1 MNLHLYI
8 DYGPVLLQG
17 VVFTLLSSA
26 GALVIGLLWGLLLC
40 LLGQVNNRLLR
51 LFYQLYLT
59 VFRGTPLLVQIYL
72 VFYGGPFIGI
82 ELSALQVG
90 IGGLGLYSAAYF
102 AEILRSGFLSV
113 PPGQIEA
120 ARDLGLSRWQVLS
133 QVKLPQMLG
142 LVLPAILNQTIL
154 LVKESAI
161 LSIITVPEMMSAA
174 SRMSSETFTFI
185 EPYLFLGL
193 TYWLI
198 TFLLAR
204 SVRLLEGTRAATS
217 LDCED
222 TACKT

>member
-1 MNLHLYI
+1 MNLHLYES
-8 DYGPVLLQG
+8 YGPLLLQG
-17 VVFTLLSSA
+17 LLFTLLASA
-26 GALVIGLLWGLLLC
+26 GALLIGLLWGLLLC
-40 LLGQVNNRLLR
+40 LLGQLNNWLTRLV
-51 LFYQLYLT
+51 YQLYVTL
-59 VFRGTPLLVQIYL
+59 FRGTPLLVQIYL

-102 AEILRSGFLSV
+102 AEIFRGGFLSV

-120 ARDLGLSRWQVLS
+120 ARDLGFSRWQVLTH
-133 QVKLPQMLG
+133 VKLPHMLG
-142 LVLPAILNQTIL
+142 LILPSIVNQTIL

-174 SRMSSETFTFI
+174 SRMSTETFSFI

-198 TFLLAR
+198 TFALAR
-204 SVRLLEGTRAATS
+204 TARLLERRTRRYLPGT
-217 LDCED
+217 
-222 TACKT
+222 

>member
-1 MNLHLYI
+1 MNLHLYV
-8 DYGPVLLQG
+8 DYGPLLLHGVL
-17 VVFTLLSSA
+17 FTLLASA
-26 GALVIGLLWGLLLC
+26 GALLIGLLWGLLLC
-40 LLGQVNNRLLR
+40 LLGQINNPLLR

-102 AEILRSGFLSV
+102 AEIFRSGFLGV

-120 ARDLGLSRWQVLS
+120 ARDLGFSRWQVLS

-142 LVLPAILNQTIL
+142 LILPAILNQTIL

-174 SRMSSETFTFI
+174 SRMSTETFTFI

-204 SVRLLEGTRAATS
+204 SARLLERRTRRY
-217 LDCED
+217 LPGN
-222 TACKT
+222 